1 MKNYV
6 IVNYD
11 KILEDRDL
19 RFVVINMFS
28 KKAISLADST
38 IDNFVKVAQESKLIF
53 LSNARKEDLA
63 VQNGLFKNRD
73 DAKKAGVFGEFSSG
87 LSKLGSGN
95 STLCIYKP
103 VR

>member
-28 KKAISLADST
+28 KKAVSLADST

-73 DAKKAGVFGEFSSG
+73 DAKKAGVFGEF
-87 LSKLGSGN
+87 
-95 STLCIYKP
+95 
-103 VR
+103 